1 MQMETARLA
10 MRLMPDA
17 LGTGGATGE
26 GSTIDG
32 VPEDYLGGILK
43 EIVMH
48 EVGHTLGL
56 RHNFKA
62 SAWLTLQDYVG
73 RSGEANVGSV
83 MDYNPIY
90 VPSEPGEPRG
100 RSRIH

>member
-1 MQMETARLA
+1 MQMRTAALARRL
-10 MRLMPDA
+10 R
-17 LGTGGATGE
+17 E
-26 GSTIDG
+26 GSLAGVDAAKEASSIDG
-32 VPEDYLGGILK
+32 VPEAYLGGILR

-62 SAWLTLQDYVG
+62 STWLSLDEYVH
-73 RSGEANVGSV
+73 RRGEANVGSV

-90 VPSEPGEPRG
+90 VPPDP
-100 RSRIH
+100 